1 MEGNMNALDG
11 GLSRLLDLLTVRP
24 NANELLKTLETDLLA
39 KFKLSN
45 AIIFTLDSH
54 NISKEIYSNNLTLE
68 EKNNGGFNSVLA
80 SILPTSNLTSLTDSK
95 LGRSSDD
102 NFLIIPISNGKSLKG
117 FILLELDCAHLSAE
131 DLSLIEIMGKVC
143 AFYLLSELPELKQSN
158 STEKIASQLQF
169 SARQLQII
177 NGFVEGKTN
186 HELAED
192 LGFSVSTVRHETMD
206 IFRLLGAS
214 DRKEAAKIAQE
225 RSIV

>member
-1 MEGNMNALDG
+1 MNSLDG
-11 GLSRLLDLLTVRP
+11 GLSRLLDLLTARP

-68 EKNNGGFNSVLA
+68 EKNNDGFNSVLA
-80 SILPTSNLTSLTDSK
+80 SILPTSNLASLTDSK

-102 NFLIIPISNGKSLKG
+102 DFLIIPISNGKSLKG
-117 FILLELDCAHLSAE
+117 FILLELDCAQLSAE
-131 DLSLIEIMGKVC
+131 NLSLIEIMGKVC

>member
-1 MEGNMNALDG
+1 M
-11 GLSRLLDLLTVRP
+11 LDLLTARP

-80 SILPTSNLTSLTDSK
+80 SILPTSNLASLTDSK

-102 NFLIIPISNGKSLKG
+102 DFLIIPISNGKSLKG
-117 FILLELDCAHLSAE
+117 FILLELDCAQLSAE
-131 DLSLIEIMGKVC
+131 NLSLIEIMGKVC

-206 IFRLLGAS
+206 IFRFLGAS

>member
-1 MEGNMNALDG
+1 MNALDG
-11 GLSRLLDLLTVRP
+11 GLSRLLDLLTARP
-24 NANELLKTLETDLLA
+24 NANELLKTLETDLLT

-45 AIIFTLDSH
+45 AIIFALDSH
-54 NISKEIYSNNLTLE
+54 NISKEIYSNNQTLE

-80 SILPTSNLTSLTDSK
+80 SILPTSNLASLTDSK

-117 FILLELDCAHLSAE
+117 FILLELDCAQLSAE

>member
-1 MEGNMNALDG
+1 LNALAG
-11 GLSRLLDLLTVRP
+11 GLSRLLDLLTARP

-68 EKNNGGFNSVLA
+68 DKNNGGFNSVLA
-80 SILPTSNLTSLTDSK
+80 SILPTSNLASLTDSK
-95 LGRSSDD
+95 LGKSSDD

-117 FILLELDCAHLSAE
+117 FILLELACAQLSAE

-158 STEKIASQLQF
+158 STEKMASQLQF

-177 NGFVEGKTN
+177 KGFVEGKTN

-206 IFRLLGAS
+206 IFRFLGAS

>member
-1 MEGNMNALDG
+1 
-11 GLSRLLDLLTVRP
+11 LLDLLTARP

-80 SILPTSNLTSLTDSK
+80 SILPTSNLASLTDSK

-102 NFLIIPISNGKSLKG
+102 DFLIIPISNGKSLKG
-117 FILLELDCAHLSAE
+117 FILLELDCAQLSAE
-131 DLSLIEIMGKVC
+131 NLSLIEIMGKVC

>member
-1 MEGNMNALDG
+1 MNALDG
-11 GLSRLLDLLTVRP
+11 GLSRLLDLLTARP

-45 AIIFTLDSH
+45 ATIFTLDSH

-80 SILPTSNLTSLTDSK
+80 SILPTSNLASLTDSK

-102 NFLIIPISNGKSLKG
+102 NFLIIPIANGKSLKG
-117 FILLELDCAHLSAE
+117 FILLELDCAQLSAE

-192 LGFSVSTVRHETMD
+192 LGFSVSTIRHETME
-206 IFRLLGAS
+206 IYRTLGAS
-214 DRKEAAKIAQE
+214 DRKEAAKIAQDK
-225 RSIV
+225 SII

>member
-1 MEGNMNALDG
+1 MNALKD
-11 GLSRLLDLLTVRP
+11 GLSRLLDLLTARP
-24 NANELLKTLETDLLA
+24 NANELLKGLENDLLA
-39 KFKLSN
+39 KFKPSN

-54 NISKEIYSNNLTLE
+54 NISKEIYSNNPTLE
-68 EKNNGGFNSVLA
+68 DKNNGGFNSVLA
-80 SILPTSNLTSLTDSK
+80 SILPTSNLASLTDSK
-95 LGRSSDD
+95 LGKSSDD

-117 FILLELDCAHLSAE
+117 FILLELDCTQLSAE

-158 STEKIASQLQF
+158 SIEKIASQLQF

>member
-1 MEGNMNALDG
+1 M
-11 GLSRLLDLLTVRP
+11 LDLLTARP
-24 NANELLKTLETDLLA
+24 NANELLKTLETDILA

-80 SILPTSNLTSLTDSK
+80 SILPTSNLASLTDSK

-102 NFLIIPISNGKSLKG
+102 DFLIIPISNGKSLKG
-117 FILLELDCAHLSAE
+117 FILLELDCAQLSAE
-131 DLSLIEIMGKVC
+131 NLSLIEIMGKVC

>member
-1 MEGNMNALDG
+1 MDALKD
-11 GLSRLLDLLTVRP
+11 GLSRLLDLLTARP
-24 NANELLKTLETDLLA
+24 NANELLKSLETDLLA
-39 KFKLSN
+39 KFKISN

-68 EKNNGGFNSVLA
+68 NKNNGGFNSVLA
-80 SILPTSNLTSLTDSK
+80 SILPLSNLTSLTDSK

-117 FILLELDCAHLSAE
+117 FILLELDCAQLSAE

-158 STEKIASQLQF
+158 SIEKIASQLQF

>member
-1 MEGNMNALDG
+1 MKVLVPKI
-11 GLSRLLDLLTVRP
+11 LDLLVQRP
-24 NANELLKTLETDLLA
+24 NANELLKSLETDLLA
-39 KFKLSN
+39 QFKLTN
-45 AIIFTLDSH
+45 TIIFALDSH

-68 EKNNGGFNSVLA
+68 DKNNGGFNSVLA
-80 SILPTSNLTSLTDSK
+80 LILPTSNLASLTDSK

-117 FILLELDCAHLSAE
+117 YILLELDCAQLSAE
-131 DLSLIEIMGKVC
+131 DLSLIEIMGKLC

-192 LGFSVSTVRHETMD
+192 LGFSVSTIRHETMD